1 MTKPQKEGI
10 SVYRIVTKRILVLML
25 VFTLVLTAV
34 GCSMLPEKMAIRKI
48 ERHLNR
54 TYDSVFKVTMIDYD
68 AHTFSYTAQVT
79 ELNSARFFTASYDFW
94 GRISDDYASVAEGNA
109 LEQKIAA
116 ICEKYPQFRMEG
128 LAIEWEDLITKNRR
142 QTLLRYWTQMSQQD
156 TSLEN
161 VDIGIQATLHTGH
174 TQPAQLAGELFALLE
189 EMRSENISIKFY
201 VENDFGDYQCG
212 TNISTKIHN
221 SLESVQL
228 QLHTLEIRAE
238 LYRMVCKRLEG
249 YESFTVRDVRV
260 FWPDR
265 PESWTNETT
274 VEEFI
279 AANKESICVD
289 LSAPVENPQGCADDI
304 YGLCQSFQEDGLFV
318 EFEVYYG
325 DRDFAAA
332 RIDTTYDLKKIQD
345 RLKWLE

>member
-1 MTKPQKEGI
+1 MRR
-10 SVYRIVTKRILVLML
+10 SAMKRILVLVLVVSLML
-25 VFTLVLTAV
+25 TTA
-34 GCSMLPEKMAIRKI
+34 GCLLSGENTAIRRI

-54 TYDSVFKVTMIDYD
+54 TYDSVFKVTMIEYD
-68 AHTFSYTAQVT
+68 PDSAVYTAQVT
-79 ELNSARFFTASYDFW
+79 ELNRACYFTASCDFW
-94 GRISDDYASVAEGNA
+94 GRITENYATVAEGNA
-109 LEQKIAA
+109 LEQRITA
-116 ICEKYPQFRMEG
+116 ICEKYPQFRMEN
-128 LAIEWEDLITKNRR
+128 IKIQWEELIKKHRR
-142 QTLLRYWTQMSQQD
+142 EPLVQYWTQMSQGD
-156 TSLEN
+156 ISMKN
-161 VDIGIQATLHTGH
+161 VEVGIEATLNIRQ
-174 TQPAQLAGELFALLE
+174 TQPTQLAEELFALLE

-201 VENDFGDYQCG
+201 VRNDFGDYQCG
-212 TNISTKIHN
+212 TDISTKNHD
-221 SLESVQL
+221 SLEVVQL

-238 LYRMVCKRLEG
+238 LYRMVCERLEG
-249 YESFTVRDVRV
+249 YKTCTVREVRV

-265 PESWTNETT
+265 PESWTIATT
-274 VEEFI
+274 AEEFI